1 MYLGLIIFGISALIF
16 AYFIKENREQKAFE
30 EFTGQNK
37 TSKEKP
43 EEEQQESEEPIEPEE
58 PKTEYREPHLKS
70 DPEIQKWL
78 YVYDSMEQ
86 LKRENS
92 QLKDEL
98 KEVHS
103 KLTLIWVLALIVIAF
118 YVLIFITLGS
128 AGLTLI
134 GLFQALIKLIQ

>member
-30 EFTGQNK
+30 EFIGQNK

-43 EEEQQESEEPIEPEE
+43 EEEQQEPEEPIEPEE

-70 DPEIQKWL
+70 DPEVQKWL

-86 LKRENS
+86 LKRENEYF
-92 QLKDEL
+92 QEEL
-98 KEVHS
+98 EKMH
-103 KLTLIWVLALIVIAF
+103 KKITLLWVIAVIVIAF
-118 YVLIFITLGS
+118 YVLCFILLAS
-128 AGLTLI
+128 AGISLI
-134 GLFQALIKLIQ
+134 ALFKALVN

>member
-43 EEEQQESEEPIEPEE
+43 EEKQQEPEEPIEPEE
-58 PKTEYREPHLKS
+58 PKTDYREPHLKS
-70 DPEIQKWL
+70 DPETQKWL

-103 KLTLIWVLALIVIAF
+103 KLTLVWILAIIQIVIWA
-118 YVLIFITLGS
+118 LKLLA
-128 AGLTLI
+128 AGTVTAGAASIVNSLL
-134 GLFQALIKLIQ
+134 

>member
-37 TSKEKP
+37 TSKEKSK
-43 EEEQQESEEPIEPEE
+43 EKQQEPEEPIEPEE
-58 PKTEYREPHLKS
+58 PKTDCREPHLKS

-86 LKRENS
+86 LKRENEYF
-92 QLKDEL
+92 QEEL
-98 KEVHS
+98 EKMH
-103 KLTLIWVLALIVIAF
+103 KKITLLWVIAIIVISF
-118 YVLIFITLGS
+118 YVLFFLMMAS
-128 AGLTLI
+128 AGITI
-134 GLFQALIKLIQ
+134 MGLIKSLV